1 VLPTLLVLGNLLV
14 WCIQCV
20 LPPGAVI
27 FMQSEK
33 VSPTS
38 SATLRDLDKILASS
52 ESIGENE
59 LQNRALALTQ
69 DLQAAGVMPSFGA
82 ARRIP
87 KRAYTL
93 EDMRVNKVDASKL
106 LSPSEE
112 TLTKVE
118 AQLQIAYAGLVAVT
132 AFYDGFDIGRSG
144 VLVFLTLFLLSADQI
159 GLNGGLRALAVDSA
173 GSILAPNYRH
183 ASPQLVTLVPPH
195 VCTS

>member
-1 VLPTLLVLGNLLV
+1 
-14 WCIQCV
+14 
-20 LPPGAVI
+20 
-27 FMQSEK
+27 MQSEK

-38 SATLRDLDKILASS
+38 SATLKDLDKILASS
-52 ESIGENE
+52 ESIGEKE
-59 LQNRALALTQ
+59 LQNRALSLTH

-118 AQLQIAYAGLVAVT
+118 AQLQIAYAGLVVVT
-132 AFYDGFDIGRSG
+132 AFYDGFDIGRAG
-144 VLVFLTLFLLSADQI
+144 VLVFMTLFLLSADQI

-183 ASPQLVTLVPPH
+183 ASPQLVKACSCPCMH
-195 VCTS
+195 VLTTDHNIQISGPMHYVASSVTTNGLN